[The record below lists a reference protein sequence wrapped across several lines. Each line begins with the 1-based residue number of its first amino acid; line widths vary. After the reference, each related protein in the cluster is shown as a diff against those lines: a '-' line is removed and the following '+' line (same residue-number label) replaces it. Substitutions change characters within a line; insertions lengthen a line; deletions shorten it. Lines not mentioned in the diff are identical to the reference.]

1 MYYVNDFSE
10 LLSPD
15 LKLNLRDRVIALLPP
30 EEEMNKDFQDLADA
44 VLEGIESG
52 NKISFKTGAKE
63 VIVATTVLKSN
74 VEGIEAGDTIY
85 IKPGYT
91 KLLCS
96 LDETNENGER
106 DLHAITK
113 EDIFFVKK
121 EK

>member
-1 MYYVNDFSE
+1 MHYVNDFSE
-10 LLSPD
+10 LLKPE
-15 LKLNLRDRVIALLPP
+15 LKFNLRDRVIALLPP

>member
-1 MYYVNDFSE
+1 MHYVNDFSE
-10 LLSPD
+10 LLKPE
-15 LKLNLRDRVIALLPP
+15 LKFNLRDRVLALLPP

-63 VIVATTVLKSN
+63 VIIATTVLKSN

-96 LDETNENGER
+96 LYETNENGER

-121 EK
+121 AK

>member
-96 LDETNENGER
+96 LDEVNENGER

-121 EK
+121 AK